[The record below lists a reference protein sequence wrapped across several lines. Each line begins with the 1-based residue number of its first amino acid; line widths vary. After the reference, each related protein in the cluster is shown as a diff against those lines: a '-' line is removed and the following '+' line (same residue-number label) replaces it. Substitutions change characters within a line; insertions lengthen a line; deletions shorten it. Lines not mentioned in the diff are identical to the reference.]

1 MQWRSKSGSK
11 SFGESHQ
18 KLIRIFVQSAYLP
31 ILKNP
36 SNYESV
42 TKAISTEEKQE
53 KLPRN
58 LGLWGVWMLVVN
70 GLIGAGIFGL
80 PSGAAALAGEYSV
93 WIYAFCALL
102 MLPVILSFAELGSY
116 FRGTGG
122 PIKYGTLAFGGFVGF
137 QGGWLYYLARLI
149 SFAANTVLLTDS
161 IAYFIPVAGIGSGRL
176 VTVFLTILLLSLV
189 NTIGSSQS
197 IKSMTAFTVIKF
209 AVLIGLVLGGFFLL
223 GDTVIPRFDAPLPPG
238 ADLGAAALLL
248 IYAFVGFEG
257 AVVPAGE
264 AKRPERDMPLG
275 LILGL
280 VIVVILYM
288 LIQLVTMAA
297 VPNLKDSNTPLL
309 DASSSLFGE
318 LGAYILMIGV
328 ATSVIANLISSM
340 FSATRVTYA
349 MGLDSSLPGWFGKV
363 HPKFL
368 TPANSVIFFGLAA
381 FALAAMGSFRALA
394 AMTVLSR
401 LFLFIMTCAA
411 VPALRP
417 RFRGPARFILK
428 GGYLI
433 PVLGILACLW
443 LMLQVSWNSVWMT
456 ALFIAIGGLLYWLGK
471 KQIQE

>member
-1 MQWRSKSGSK
+1 MTN
-11 SFGESHQ
+11 
-18 KLIRIFVQSAYLP
+18 P
-31 ILKNP
+31 I
-36 SNYESV
+36 SS
-42 TKAISTEEKQE
+42 EEKLE

-161 IAYFIPVAGIGSGRL
+161 IAYFIPAAGLGGGRL
-176 VTVFLTILLLSLV
+176 VTVFLTIFLLSLV
-189 NTIGSSQS
+189 NTLGSSQS
-197 IKSMTAFTVIKF
+197 IKSMTLFTVIKF
-209 AVLIGLVLGGFFLL
+209 TVLIGLVFGGFFLL
-223 GDTVIPRFDAPLPPG
+223 GDAVLPGFTSPVPPG
-238 ADLGAAALLL
+238 SDLGAAALLL

-257 AVVPAGE
+257 AIVPAGE
-264 AKRPERDMPLG
+264 AKKPERDMPLG

-280 VIVVILYM
+280 LIVVILYM
-288 LIQLVTMAA
+288 LIQLVTLAA

-309 DASSSLFGE
+309 DASSALFGE
-318 LGAYILMIGV
+318 WGAYALMVGV

-349 MGLDSSLPGWFGKV
+349 LALENSLPAWFGQV
-363 HPKFL
+363 HSKFL
-368 TPANSVIFFGLAA
+368 TPANSVIFFGIAA
-381 FALAAMGSFRALA
+381 FALAAMGSFRVLA

-411 VPALRP
+411 VPALRS
-417 RFRGPARFILK
+417 RFRGPGKFVLK
-428 GGYLI
+428 GGYTVPI
-433 PVLGILACLW
+433 LGIASCLW
-443 LMLQVSWNSVWMT
+443 LMMQVNWNSVWMT
-456 ALFIAIGGLLYWLGK
+456 ALFIGIGGVLYGLGK
-471 KQIQE
+471 RQSPN